1 MMFRVED
8 TQIELY
14 AHEESNNMAGKVA
27 QVRAATM
34 QCHRR
39 HHTRS
44 GLLSGPGKPGY

>member
-27 QVRAATM
+27 TAKLHTYIAAGETP
-34 QCHRR
+34 C
-39 HHTRS
+39 
-44 GLLSGPGKPGY
+44 